1 MKKLFWILPVVAL
14 SFIVFAGCGHHD
26 HYIACTDEQKAAEM
40 CTMEYMPVCGDD
52 GEVYGNKCA
61 ACASQNID
69 GYKEGECEINE

>member
-14 SFIVFAGCGHHD
+14 AFFIFAGCTKDDG
-26 HYIACTDEQKAAEM
+26 YAACTDEQKAAEM

-52 GEVYGNKCA
+52 GMTYGNACA

-69 GYKEGECEINE
+69 GYREGECEINE